1 MCIKVEDLKR
11 FNEEQFTNYFKEL
24 KEQIKNA
31 NDNFIIL
38 NGKINSGETTLATKL
53 VEFAHLNE
61 KIKTIFFSLE
71 TDRNTIKERIK
82 EDTEYLTIYD
92 KPITIEDIILKVKEE
107 KAKFVVID
115 YLQLIGFDKSKCL
128 SRKEELGLIKE
139 ELKKAS
145 NELNIKIVVTSI
157 CK

>member
-1 MCIKVEDLKR
+1 MCIKVEDLKK

-38 NGKINSGETTLATKL
+38 NGKINSGKTTIATKI
-53 VEFAHLNE
+53 VEFAHFNE

-128 SRKEELGLIKE
+128 SRNKELELIKE
-139 ELKKAS
+139 ELKNLS

>member
-1 MCIKVEDLKR
+1 MCIKVEDLKK

-38 NGKINSGETTLATKL
+38 NGKINSGKTTIAIKL
-53 VEFAHLNE
+53 VEFAHFNE